1 MPAGGTPSHQALAGG
16 NLESHPGRMS
26 QRGPLFYSRGA
37 GTKVH
42 SLATGCGQRGS
53 GQRCYHPCLAPSQR
67 QAPIRAMPSHTAK
80 AGLTEVG
87 SEHPVGVAS
96 GDLAGRPAHLRF
108 GLQAG
113 WPLGPTLAAVAV
125 DSAPEPPGS
134 GFRRLNRAT
143 GWVLKLKH
151 MYIYIYMLY
160 IRVHL

>member
-16 NLESHPGRMS
+16 ILESHPGRMS

-42 SLATGCGQRGS
+42 GLATGCGQRGS

-80 AGLTEVG
+80 VGLTEVG

-96 GDLAGRPAHLRF
+96 GDLAGRPGHLRF

-125 DSAPEPPGS
+125 DSAPEPPGL
-134 GFRRLNRAT
+134 GICRLNRAT
-143 GWVLKLKH
+143 GRVLKKK
-151 MYIYIYMLY
+151 
-160 IRVHL
+160 